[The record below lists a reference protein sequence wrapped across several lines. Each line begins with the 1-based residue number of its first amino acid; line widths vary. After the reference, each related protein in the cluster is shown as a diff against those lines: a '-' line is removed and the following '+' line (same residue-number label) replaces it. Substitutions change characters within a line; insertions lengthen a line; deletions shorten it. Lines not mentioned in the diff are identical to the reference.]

1 MCTRHYLINFKHNE
15 LYPSVECPLD
25 EILFVL
31 SCHGDETLCI
41 LDHPI
46 KSVIL
51 MSVPYIYIYIYFYGM
66 CRLHIIKGN
75 FSCLLHIFHLVDL
88 DCTEVSWEKKGLR
101 PRQFM

>member
-51 MSVPYIYIYIYFYGM
+51 MSVPYIYIYI
-66 CRLHIIKGN
+66 
-75 FSCLLHIFHLVDL
+75 
-88 DCTEVSWEKKGLR
+88 
-101 PRQFM
+101 FMECAGYIL